1 MSRISGMNWAAIGLG
16 AFLLALA
23 VGALAL
29 TTRGGGQSTRIATTT
44 VASTPVDALIPVQTT
59 QPSKPVSPAS
69 KPARSRASLPK
80 KCRSG
85 SGDESDSTGDDRSN
99 ARTCRSSSP
108 GDNQAGDNQ
117 RDQVGD
123 DQAGDNESG
132 DNAGDNQAGDNA
144 GGNQP

>member
-1 MSRISGMNWAAIGLG
+1 MKWVAIGLG
-16 AFLLALA
+16 ASLLALA

-44 VASTPVDALIPVQTT
+44 VTSNPIDALIPVPTT
-59 QPSKPVSPAS
+59 PLSAPVSPAK
-69 KPARSRASLPK
+69 KPGRSGASLPK
-80 KCRSG
+80 TCQSNG
-85 SGDESDSTGDDRSN
+85 GDESDPTGDDHPAARSCRSN
-99 ARTCRSSSP
+99 GS